1 MMQTA
6 IYCPKCSADMIPMR
20 RNGVMIDR
28 CSDCGGIF
36 LDRGELEKIMA
47 GERRS
52 IDAWDDDDDDDDDR
66 DRGGRRRKR
75 RKRSF
80 FEEIFDI
87 D

>member
-1 MMQTA
+1 MV
-6 IYCPKCSADMIPMR
+6 PMR
-20 RNGVMIDR
+20 RGGVLIER
-28 CSDCGGIF
+28 CTECGGIY

-52 IDAWDDDDDDDDDR
+52 IDAWDDDDDDYDDDYER
-66 DRGGRRRKR
+66 DRGRGRRKS

-87 D
+87 G

>member
-1 MMQTA
+1 MMMETP
-6 IYCPKCSADMIPMR
+6 IYCPKCSADMVPLR
-20 RNGVMIDR
+20 RSGVLIER

-36 LDRGELEKIMA
+36 LDRGELEKIIA

-52 IDAWDDDDDDDDDR
+52 IETWDDDDEYEDR
-66 DRGGRRRKR
+66 PRRTS

-87 D
+87 G